1 MGRANASAVRMAAHD
16 SKKPWEKPQMRVLS
30 IKDKF
35 HPESG
40 LTWAQWNAARELLAR
55 SAR

>member
-1 MGRANASAVRMAAHD
+1 MGRANASAVRVAALG
-16 SKKPWEKPQMRVLS
+16 SKKPWEQPQMRVLS
-30 IKDKF
+30 IKDEF
-35 HPESG
+35 DPGSG